1 MTRKRFFRSATVV
14 ALLAAPPAAHGQA
27 PTSGTVRES
36 ESGTRFPVVMT
47 PPGAT
52 TSHRLMGTGIREATL
67 FKVNVYAFGLYVDAA
82 GARAALAA
90 FTGRQAAVLL
100 RDARFNRRLLD
111 LDFGMAL
118 RLVMTRTVDGG
129 DVADAFDDALRPRMG
144 REGSALAR
152 LRRYLG
158 VDAVR
163 RGTEVVLACDAAG
176 RMTIRVGEA
185 ERATLRIAGSLPC
198 VVRRLPGGGS
208 DLARR
213 PARHSRGVR
222 RVGGRR
228 QAVGESRLYLRRTSF
243 TAYTRLTVPVFS

>member
-1 MTRKRFFRSATVV
+1 MTRKRFVGSATVV
-14 ALLAAPPAAHGQA
+14 ALLAAPPVVHGQV

-36 ESGTRFPVVMT
+36 ESGTPFPVVMT

-52 TSHRLMGTGIREATL
+52 TPHRLMGTGIREATI

-82 GARAALAA
+82 VARTALAA

-118 RLVMTRTVDGG
+118 RLVMTRTVEGG
-129 DVADAFDDALRPRMG
+129 DVADAFDDALRPRMVRARWNADRTG
-144 REGSALAR
+144 APDAAGVPDAAGAAAALAR

-163 RGTEVVLACDAAG
+163 RGTEVVVSCNAEG
-176 RMTIRVGEA
+176 RLTIRVGEA
-185 ERATLRIAGSLPC
+185 EQPPFASRALCRALFDVYLGQDPI
-198 VVRRLPGGGS
+198 
-208 DLARR
+208 
-213 PARHSRGVR
+213 SRD
-222 RVGGRR
+222 GRR
-228 QAVGESRLYLRRTSF
+228 DIVAGFARLVAALPQSG
-243 TAYTRLTVPVFS
+243 